1 MKEVINGQGNIYPC
15 SRRSFYEPTK
25 IDEAI
30 GFRITLYLKVE
41 ENWSEPYDKEGIY
54 KDKNGDIAS
63 IPQGFR
69 VSKQKGE
76 NTIAEGLVVKDSKD
90 NEWVWIEVPKLE
102 EVYQTAGLKIENFTE
117 EEYTKIE
124 NDLQTYAS
132 AYREE
137 EYTDT
142 FYATEQHGFEDAKA
156 YNDHKK
162 TMLKSVYQNGG
173 FYIGRYEAGRETA
186 RYNRSDDLTEVVV
199 KRDKY
204 PYNLITCTQA
214 QTKSKELAT
223 GGKTSSLMFGI
234 QWDLVLKYMEE
245 KGSELGKTKEE
256 RQKKLKT
263 DSTDWGNY
271 TNAEFLVTRGKY
283 TIAPTTFDSWTE
295 VVASYAKPTTS
306 VLLTTGATER
316 NNVLGI
322 YDFAGNVW
330 EWTLEHT
337 LTSNG
342 PCGRRGG
349 VFINDGI
356 VYPVFY
362 RYGLST
368 SYADYDV
375 AFRPAL
381 W

>member
-1 MKEVINGQGNIYPC
+1 M
-15 SRRSFYEPTK
+15 
-25 IDEAI
+25 
-30 GFRITLYLKVE
+30 
-41 ENWSEPYDKEGIY
+41 
-54 KDKNGDIAS
+54 
-63 IPQGFR
+63 
-69 VSKQKGE
+69 SKQKGE

-173 FYIGRYEAGRETA
+173 FYIGRYEAGTTTPRYTEGDELTTA
-186 RYNRSDDLTEVVV
+186 IIRQDV
-199 KRDKY
+199 Y
-204 PYNLITCTQA
+204 PYNFITCQQA
-214 QTKSKELAT
+214 QMKCRELAT
-223 GGKTSSLMFGI
+223 EGKISSLMFGI

-245 KGSELGKTKEE
+245 KGNELGKTKEE

-295 VVASYAKPTTS
+295 VVTSYAKPSTS
-306 VLLTTGATER
+306 VLLTTGAMER
-316 NNVLGI
+316 NSVLGI
-322 YDFAGNVW
+322 YDFAGNVY
-330 EWTLEHT
+330 EWTLEKS
-337 LTSNG
+337 SNTNN
-342 PCGRRGG
+342 PCSIHGGSFYHNSGRERPASCRSRNAT
-349 VFINDGI
+349 NDSKNIIG
-356 VYPVFY
+356 
-362 RYGLST
+362 
-368 SYADYDV
+368 
-375 AFRPAL
+375 FRPAL